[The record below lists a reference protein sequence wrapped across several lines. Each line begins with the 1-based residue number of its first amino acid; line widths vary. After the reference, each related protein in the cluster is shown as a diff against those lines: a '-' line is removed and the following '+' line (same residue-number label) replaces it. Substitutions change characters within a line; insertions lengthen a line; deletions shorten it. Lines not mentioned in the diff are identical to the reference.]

1 MNQQQPQRT
10 LLRTPTAMRAAFEAG
25 LRRAIPRALRYAH
38 YDGCE
43 DPNLPTMQVVSTALT
58 TTAGLRKA
66 PAWRATRKGPP
77 QR

>member
-10 LLRTPTAMRAAFEAG
+10 LLRTPTAMRAAFAAALSEACN
-25 LRRAIPRALRYAH
+25 RPATAAALSEY
-38 YDGCE
+38 
-43 DPNLPTMQVVSTALT
+43 PNLPTLGMVNDALQG
-58 TTAGLRKA
+58 TAGLRKA